1 MARKTVVFRVFVIKN
16 EDLTHEEA
24 DLEAQLKAKLA
35 NTNVEDRLKNV
46 SDDNDKV
53 KDLLSSYAPAANT
66 QGDYLYGTV
75 MQLKPAREIS
85 ALPDDYLQK
94 PSLNENELREIV
106 EIAGKTICSRIYHF
120 LIKNKYLITDLK
132 DTSTISVFS
141 NYISKLLPEKKYGF
155 VPAISDKNLK
165 LSNIVH
171 VVFSDNFDNQS
182 GEMTIKNP
190 VMKLIKKMSPQV
202 RGLNKIMEN
211 KLVRA
216 KMTID
221 FSRPKNVTKDDYARQ
236 LGALLAPVQDLS
248 FVQFTMNNGQQI
260 YGHELAFSKRITLE
274 ADIISDITYIEAMK
288 GVVSELSV
296 VQ

>member
-1 MARKTVVFRVFVIKN
+1 MARKTVVFRAFVIKN

-94 PSLNENELREIV
+94 PYLNENELREIV

-120 LIKNKYLITDLK
+120 LIKDKYLITDLK

>member
-1 MARKTVVFRVFVIKN
+1 MARKTVVFRAFVIKN

-75 MQLKPAREIS
+75 MQLKPAGEIS

-120 LIKNKYLITDLK
+120 LIKDKYLITDLK

-171 VVFSDNFDNQS
+171 VVFTDNFDNQS

>member
-1 MARKTVVFRVFVIKN
+1 MARKTVVFRAFVIKN

-120 LIKNKYLITDLK
+120 LIKDKYLITDLK

>member
-1 MARKTVVFRVFVIKN
+1 MARKTVVFRAFVIKN

-120 LIKNKYLITDLK
+120 LIKDKYLITDLK

-182 GEMTIKNP
+182 GEMTIKTP

>member
-1 MARKTVVFRVFVIKN
+1 MARKTVVFRAFVIKN

-120 LIKNKYLITDLK
+120 LIKDKYLITDLK

-155 VPAISDKNLK
+155 EPAISDKNLK

>member
-1 MARKTVVFRVFVIKN
+1 MARKTVVFRAFVIKN
-16 EDLTHEEA
+16 EDLTHEET
-24 DLEAQLKAKLA
+24 DLEVQLKAKLA
-35 NTNVEDRLKNV
+35 NTTVENRLKNV
-46 SDDNDKV
+46 SDDNDKI

-75 MQLKPAREIS
+75 MQLKPAKEIS

-94 PSLNENELREIV
+94 PYLNENELMEIV

-120 LIKNKYLITDLK
+120 LIKDKYLITDLK
-132 DTSTISVFS
+132 DTSTITVFS

-221 FSRPKNVTKDDYARQ
+221 FSRPKNVTKDDYSRQ
-236 LGALLAPVQDLS
+236 LGALLAPVQDLN

-288 GVVSELSV
+288 GVVSELSEV
-296 VQ
+296 R

>member
-1 MARKTVVFRVFVIKN
+1 MARKTVVFRAFVIKN

-53 KDLLSSYAPAANT
+53 KDLRSSYAPAANT

-120 LIKNKYLITDLK
+120 LIKDKYLITDLK

>member
-1 MARKTVVFRVFVIKN
+1 MARKTVVFRAFVIKN

-120 LIKNKYLITDLK
+120 LIKDKYLITDLK

-190 VMKLIKKMSPQV
+190 VMKFNVS
-202 RGLNKIMEN
+202 LNAKTSHVIM
-211 KLVRA
+211 LH
-216 KMTID
+216 
-221 FSRPKNVTKDDYARQ
+221 Q
-236 LGALLAPVQDLS
+236 
-248 FVQFTMNNGQQI
+248 
-260 YGHELAFSKRITLE
+260 
-274 ADIISDITYIEAMK
+274 
-288 GVVSELSV
+288 
-296 VQ
+296 

>member
-1 MARKTVVFRVFVIKN
+1 MARKTVIFRAFVIKN
-16 EDLTHEEA
+16 EDLTHDEA
-24 DLEAQLKAKLA
+24 DLEVQLKSKLA
-35 NTNVEDRLKNV
+35 NTTVENRLKNV

-66 QGDYLYGTV
+66 QADYLYGTV

-94 PSLNENELREIV
+94 PSLNENELMEIV
-106 EIAGKTICSRIYHF
+106 EIEGKTICSRIYHF
-120 LIKNKYLITDLK
+120 MVKDKYLITDLK
-132 DTSTISVFS
+132 DTSTISVFG
-141 NYISKLLPEKKYGF
+141 NYISKLLPEKRYGF

-171 VVFSDNFDNQS
+171 VVFSDNFDNQA

-221 FSRPKNVTKDDYARQ
+221 FARPKNVTKDDYARQ

-274 ADIISDITYIEAMK
+274 ADIINDVTYIEAMK
-288 GVVSELSV
+288 GVVSELS
-296 VQ
+296 QAQ

>member
-1 MARKTVVFRVFVIKN
+1 MARKTVVFRAFVIKN

-53 KDLLSSYAPAANT
+53 KALLSSYAPAANT

-120 LIKNKYLITDLK
+120 LIKDKYLITDLK

-171 VVFSDNFDNQS
+171 VVFTDNFDNQS

-221 FSRPKNVTKDDYARQ
+221 FY
-236 LGALLAPVQDLS
+236 L
-248 FVQFTMNNGQQI
+248 
-260 YGHELAFSKRITLE
+260 
-274 ADIISDITYIEAMK
+274 
-288 GVVSELSV
+288 
-296 VQ
+296 